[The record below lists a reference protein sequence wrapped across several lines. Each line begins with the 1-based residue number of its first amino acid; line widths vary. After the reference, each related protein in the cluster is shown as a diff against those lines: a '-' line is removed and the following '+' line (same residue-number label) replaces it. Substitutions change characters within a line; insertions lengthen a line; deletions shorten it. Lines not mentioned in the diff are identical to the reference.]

1 MVYPMHKCPIHK
13 VTQRNNKALTICTQ
27 YLLKV
32 KNLYPVY
39 IFCDHPERLVSGS
52 VFSSDNDKLI
62 LSFLFCFRTVMVF
75 GVQDTTVVSLYQLLL
90 KITVV
95 FFQIKCLMSDWMLRN
110 WRAIITYFLSWDK
123 LFPLFHLFMLLCNSH
138 TSCKEHQNSIKH
150 LAVRR
155 YTDFVTFC
163 TFLWIAE

>member
-13 VTQRNNKALTICTQ
+13 VTQRNNKALTMSTQ

-39 IFCDHPERLVSGS
+39 IFCDRPERLVAGS

-95 FFQIKCLMSDWMLRN
+95 LFQIKCLMSHWMLRTGE
-110 WRAIITYFLSWDK
+110 RLSHTFSRETSF
-123 LFPLFHLFMLLCNSH
+123 FPLFHLFMLLCNSH

-150 LAVRR
+150 LVVRR
-155 YTDFVTFC
+155 YTDFVTQIP
-163 TFLWIAE
+163 L